1 MPTEIHLAVLLA
13 REGREPVPQDH
24 NSPMPLGSLRESDS
38 LAYRADGASNQACSL
53 TVVLVCT
60 LHAFCAGYAP
70 PNGVSEMKKLRK
82 AASLALVVGSLMTIS
97 ATAQSPSDGDKKF
110 LATASQS
117 DVNEIKLSELAE
129 QKATNPAVKA
139 FATKMVSEHKK
150 MSASMKPFA
159 ESWGLTAPTDL
170 DEDHKSD
177 YAKLN
182 GLSGA
187 DFDKEYMDLMVS
199 DHSKALDLFTDEAKD
214 TKDKKFRAVVLKGK
228 TMVAAHKNMAYDLK
242 KKL

>member
-1 MPTEIHLAVLLA
+1 MKSLRRVTLLA
-13 REGREPVPQDH
+13 
-24 NSPMPLGSLRESDS
+24 LI
-38 LAYRADGASNQACSL
+38 A
-53 TVVLVCT
+53 
-60 LHAFCAGYAP
+60 
-70 PNGVSEMKKLRK
+70 
-82 AASLALVVGSLMTIS
+82 GSLMTIS
-97 ATAQSPSDGDKKF
+97 VSAQSPSDDDKKF
-110 LATASQS
+110 LATAAQS

-159 ESWGLTAPTDL
+159 QSWGLSAPTDL
-170 DEDHKSD
+170 DENHKSD
-177 YAKLN
+177 YTKLN
-182 GLSGA
+182 GMSGA

-199 DHSKALDLFTDEAKD
+199 DHSKALDLFTEEAKN
-214 TKDKKFRAVVLKGK
+214 TKDPKFRAAVVKGK